1 MQPLIHR
8 LVFQPLTVLPPL
20 PRTQWDDDT
29 LRLVLAKSNGVDQAL
44 DMILAVG
51 TPEQFRAQQT
61 GGQQQQGTPLSNND
75 AAVATQQRYYEQIQS
90 DNERRRRQEQ
100 GQQQQQ
106 MQQLQ
111 SMYEAQQRQQQQ
123 QPQTQEMIM
132 VTVPPNTSPGTMLNV
147 THNGSQYLASVPMGV
162 PPGGAFYMKVPSIGT
177 ANANPLPRRQQQAPS
192 PRGRGN
198 PVTLPN
204 NFLRPPKYSGQG
216 RGANATGEIP
226 PEGGMTD
233 EQLAILLQDEML
245 LAELQRNPEFRDMDL
260 RSIAAARPPPPQT
273 TRSQTGATA
282 SASSSSSS
290 SHRPSFLRRF
300 SRAPRG
306 PTPQGQGVAM
316 PSSAINSAHQQAELA
331 RPDQASARLMSGG
344 AAVEVPSQQGA
355 QIEMASAEDE
365 IAPQRRASGT
375 TSKYNRLKAYVRSFN
390 LRRGRQ
396 YDSVNSM
403 DHEGFDEGMAG
414 EVTMPWNDS
423 GDGSAEMVTFN
434 ASSRALHTSDEP
446 SSVSTTVAVSDEPE
460 FPPTSTSPVMGELVR
475 VPSGGGDEDSPV
487 EGLTLFSS
495 GGGVLHGDRNEGE
508 AMAPPSGSVELLR
521 APSGEEANLTQPI
534 ATQVSF

>member
-1 MQPLIHR
+1 
-8 LVFQPLTVLPPL
+8 
-20 PRTQWDDDT
+20 
-29 LRLVLAKSNGVDQAL
+29 
-44 DMILAVG
+44 
-51 TPEQFRAQQT
+51 
-61 GGQQQQGTPLSNND
+61 
-75 AAVATQQRYYEQIQS
+75 
-90 DNERRRRQEQ
+90 
-100 GQQQQQ
+100 
-106 MQQLQ
+106 
-111 SMYEAQQRQQQQ
+111 
-123 QPQTQEMIM
+123 M

-147 THNGSQYLASVPMGV
+147 THNGLQYLASVPAGV
-162 PPGGAFYMKVPSIGT
+162 PPGGAFYMKVPSTGA

-192 PRGRGN
+192 RRGRGN

-216 RGANATGEIP
+216 RGPDATGETP

-260 RSIAAARPPPPQT
+260 RSIGAAPPPPPQT
-273 TRSQTGATA
+273 TRNQAGATA
-282 SASSSSSS
+282 SASSSSSSS

-316 PSSAINSAHQQAELA
+316 PSSAISSAHQQAELA

-344 AAVEVPSQQGA
+344 AAAELPSSQQGA

-403 DHEGFDEGMAG
+403 DRDEFGGGG

-446 SSVSTTVAVSDEPE
+446 SSVSTTVAATDEPE
-460 FPPTSTSPVMGELVR
+460 FPPTRTSPVMGELLR
-475 VPSGGGDEDSPV
+475 VPSGGGDEDSRV
-487 EGLTLFSS
+487 EGLTLFPS

-508 AMAPPSGSVELLR
+508 ATAPPSGSVELLR
-521 APSGEEANLTQPI
+521 APSGGEANLTQPI